1 MDDKSTKLE
10 AKRPLDLELG
20 AVALANGVAFERKY
34 VQLDRER
41 LQKSGLWQILYGR
54 VAQAGVLRPE
64 IWASNFF
71 QDLKRR
77 RRPFDSQV
85 YIRERFIWAM
95 QRGLN
100 SAIGYLPPREETSVP
115 VLIPKRCWDHPSIN
129 WETAELSGAG
139 FHFVDVRVLISTF
152 NYNRHDLHCQFD
164 PVTELAPFRPSDE
177 ERDQLGIAATPHP
190 AEQSQLPELLMLAR
204 PEPDQ
209 KTEPPRKIGRPTY
222 QAHIVA
228 AFSAIEKDLNWTEKQ
243 LAAAVHDRVKA
254 DIGKADDKGLGDD
267 AILKHVRPMWHDL
280 KNTPR

>member
-1 MDDKSTKLE
+1 LDDKSTKLE

-20 AVALANGVAFERKY
+20 AVALADGVEFERKY

-177 ERDQLGIAATPHP
+177 ERDQLGIAAKPRP
-190 AEQSQLPELLMLAR
+190 AEPS
-204 PEPDQ
+204 PEPDETTALPL
-209 KTEPPRKIGRPTY
+209 KTGRPSY
-222 QAHIVA
+222 KADIVA
-228 AFSAIEKDLNWTEKQ
+228 AFLAIDKDPNWTEKE
-243 LAAAVHDRVKA
+243 LAAAVRDRVKS
-254 DIGKADDKGLGDD
+254 DTGKADDKGLGDA
-267 AILKHVRPMWHDL
+267 AILKHVRPKWQDL
-280 KNTPR
+280 KKTPN